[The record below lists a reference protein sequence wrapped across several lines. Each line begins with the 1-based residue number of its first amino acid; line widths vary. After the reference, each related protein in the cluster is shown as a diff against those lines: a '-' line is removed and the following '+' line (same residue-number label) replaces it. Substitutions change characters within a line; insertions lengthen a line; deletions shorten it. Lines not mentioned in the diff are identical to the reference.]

1 MTGNADD
8 SCTSLTH
15 GLQGVFVKYI
25 QQETQ
30 TRVQIK
36 GIGSGFVDQETGREA
51 DEPMYIHVTLVF
63 PIVATNSNS
72 RGDLSGPD
80 EQQVAR
86 AKALT
91 EDLLEV
97 VHAEHGKVKAVVHA
111 QQMELHQAQ
120 LQYAAY
126 SAYVCITLLIIL
138 TLRSSA
144 YLLDGV
150 VPLIRFWF
158 VWFLL
163 LLTDRDC
170 WQTQNPYTGAAPPP
184 PGDAPPPPPGEA
196 PPQPGAPPQQPQG
209 TMDPAAYAQYW
220 YARVCLAA
228 VILFF

>member
-1 MTGNADD
+1 MATDL
-8 SCTSLTH
+8 SELTS
-15 GLQGVFVKYI
+15 
-25 QQETQ
+25 
-30 TRVQIK
+30 
-36 GIGSGFVDQETGREA
+36 GI
-51 DEPMYIHVTLVF
+51 
-63 PIVATNSNS
+63 
-72 RGDLSGPD
+72 SGPD

-97 VHAEHGKVKAVVHA
+97 VRAEHAKVKAVVHQ

-138 TLRSSA
+138 TLPSA
-144 YLLDGV
+144 CLLVGV

-209 TMDPAAYAQYW
+209 SMDPAAYAQYW
-220 YARVCLAA
+220 YVFIHLTA
-228 VILFF
+228 VTSF

>member
-1 MTGNADD
+1 
-8 SCTSLTH
+8 
-15 GLQGVFVKYI
+15 
-25 QQETQ
+25 
-30 TRVQIK
+30 
-36 GIGSGFVDQETGREA
+36 VDT
-51 DEPMYIHVTLVF
+51 
-63 PIVATNSNS
+63 
-72 RGDLSGPD
+72 SGPD

-97 VHAEHGKVKAVVHA
+97 VHAEHGKVKAVVHQ

-138 TLRSSA
+138 TFPSA

-196 PPQPGAPPQQPQG
+196 PPEPGAPPQQPQG
-209 TMDPAAYAQYW
+209 SMDPAAYAQYW
-220 YARVCLAA
+220 YACIHFTTV
-228 VILFF
+228 LFSDDIHNTGLNMGMT